1 MGPSSAA
8 FTTTTPYEKVRLS
21 VLPSNRWISTYDQC
35 LMSSEATECFIT
47 GPEWSRKGREMALG
61 LAEGVERGVVLT
73 RAQTLGA
80 TLAEKGSSC
89 NLGLHSRQQT
99 SVLALLLLF
108 G

>member
-1 MGPSSAA
+1 
-8 FTTTTPYEKVRLS
+8 
-21 VLPSNRWISTYDQC
+21 
-35 LMSSEATECFIT
+35 
-47 GPEWSRKGREMALG
+47 MALG

-89 NLGLHSRQQT
+89 YLGLRSMQQT
-99 SVLALLLLF
+99 SILALLLLF